1 MAILKVLNIST
12 IKSLEQVDFTDLQV
26 DLGTH
31 RLDCWNRL
39 VDFVQYEL
47 WSQSSR
53 ESRPILIIIQPMHKL
68 VRKGQSFKGEFRVGA
83 DFIK

>member
-1 MAILKVLNIST
+1 MYNKITWPRRLYRFAG
-12 IKSLEQVDFTDLQV
+12 
-26 DLGTH
+26 LGTH

-39 VDFVQYEL
+39 VYFDQYEL

-53 ESRPILIIIQPMHKL
+53 ESRTILIIIQPMHKL
-68 VRKGQSFKGEFRVGA
+68 VWKGQSFKGEFRVGA